1 MTSDAWLANT
11 HKGVL
16 PMLTR
21 EAILSADD
29 LPRESLLIPEWGG
42 DVWIRTLTQQ
52 ERDEWEQQVRDQT
65 WEDGAVGQAGL
76 KSLLAILTLLDADG
90 QRMFVSDDLPEFNQ
104 KSAAA
109 VDRIWQVACRLNG
122 LTEGDV
128 EELAEN

>member
-1 MTSDAWLANT
+1 
-11 HKGVL
+11 
-16 PMLTR
+16 MLTR